1 MKNKTLLII
10 LISTALIMT
19 ACGSKSST
27 GGYNPSTVDKSDV
40 THGSNVDKTEST
52 ESTSENEQQNNPVEE
67 VTDNLGEIHIV
78 NPIDSVKYL
87 TSGDDVVY
95 NYYTYK
101 GLSAE
106 VAQIE
111 SPYTST
117 ELINAIIRI
126 YKPNSATIN
135 CELTND
141 SILQTEQ
148 DGVNQEELANAQFD
162 STVDGMLEGTGNR
175 YYEIIKKRYNNE
187 PVTWSI
193 SLSCNN
199 TYESADEKKVCNIYG
214 CKDYIIT
221 DYTNGEDIDID
232 MTELMMNDPND
243 LQTDANTKA
252 SQTEESQTEKE
263 YSKLAIADGSSLQYD
278 VTEFADSD
286 AYGYMEVSYAGLYSI
301 ANKLQENGMIPGTKE
316 EFVRDVVSSGFYQR
330 SDYIVCSLIMDG
342 GEDLIQSA
350 DSAAEETF
358 GSAYRDYANSQ
369 GENVSWVLILAD
381 GYDGN
386 NEQLVFGCN
395 KYIIYEEK

>member
-1 MKNKTLLII
+1 MKKKTLLII

-27 GGYNPSTVDKSDV
+27 GSYNPSVVDKSDV

-101 GLSAE
+101 GLNAE

-117 ELINAIIRI
+117 ELINAIIRL

-148 DGVNQEELANAQFD
+148 DDVNQEELANAQFD

-193 SLSCNN
+193 SLRCNN
-199 TYESADEKKVCNIYG
+199 TYESADEKRVCNIYG

-243 LQTDANTKA
+243 LQTDENTKV

-278 VTEFADSD
+278 VTEFADND